1 MANRGT
7 PCAWATPVRLTAQP
21 IHPSRIVAVLAITA
35 FTGVAYAQN
44 ANSTVEQSR
53 LYERIEPPTPGNVT
67 PDGMALPEAQNTG
80 SEDESFGAQ
89 QILKAQQK
97 VQDFAV
103 TGGTSAF
110 FTNNVALTRKNT
122 ISDGFFVGDAGFSW
136 TPRINPQLQF
146 EAGAGASIFRYFNTT
161 VLDFENLGAGVGL
174 LWTPP
179 NAWGIGLLGRYDY
192 TELLDKNGNE
202 LLEDH
207 EFSLALQKILVLG
220 RSHALTFGIL
230 GSAGISDPFSEQRDQ
245 IGFAL
250 GYHLQLTRQLGT
262 DLGYRH
268 SWYFYNDGGRTDLNQ
283 VFSLGLHYY
292 FKPWASVDA
301 LLSGAVNSSNRAA
314 FRYDVLSSGGG
325 LGVTVHF

>member
-1 MANRGT
+1 MA
-7 PCAWATPVRLTAQP
+7 AL
-21 IHPSRIVAVLAITA
+21 AVTA
-35 FTGVAYAQN
+35 FSGAALAQDTSP
-44 ANSTVEQSR
+44 AVEQSR
-53 LYERIEPPTPGNVT
+53 LYERIAPPTPGNVT
-67 PDGMALPEAQNTG
+67 PDGIELPETENTG

-97 VQDFAV
+97 PQDFAI
-103 TGGTSAF
+103 TSGTSAF
-110 FTNNVALTRKNT
+110 FTNNVALTRKDT

-161 VLDFENLGAGVGL
+161 VLDFENLSAGVGL

-179 NAWGIGLLGRYDY
+179 NAWGFGFLGRYDY
-192 TELLDKNGNE
+192 TELLDRNGNE

-207 EFSLALQKILVLG
+207 EFSLALQKVLVLG
-220 RSHALTFGIL
+220 RSHAITFGTL
-230 GSAGISDPFSEQRDQ
+230 GSVGISDPYSEQRYQ

-292 FKPWASVDA
+292 IKPWASVDA

-314 FRYDVLSSGGG
+314 YRYNVLSSGGG
-325 LGVTVHF
+325 LGITLHF